1 MGGFNSGRQ
10 GGKRTTNKMKK
21 LDIRRVHRAGGLVP
35 GESCTWSWTW
45 GIDSVSRISMQA
57 GDDVVTLA
65 YRITDQFGEG
75 RDYSYPV
82 RIEWTPCN
90 YGGRRAWWVC
100 PDCGR
105 RVAVLWGGRK
115 YACRHCHDLAYKSTR
130 TAPGSECYA
139 RANKIR
145 ARLGWGGG
153 VASPIGDKPKGM
165 HWRTYGRLMRQLNA
179 HCIAAS
185 HQMDATNDRIE
196 KKLQDIGLSLVT
208 R

>member
-10 GGKRTTNKMKK
+10 GGKRTTNKMTG
-21 LDIRRVHRAGGLVP
+21 LDIRKVHRAGGLEP
-35 GESCTWSWTW
+35 G
-45 GIDSVSRISMQA
+45 VSE
-57 GDDVVTLA
+57 VTLH
-65 YRITDQFGEG
+65 YRITGPFGEG

-90 YGGRRAWWVC
+90 YGGQRAWWAC

-105 RVAVLWGGRK
+105 RVAVLWSGSR
-115 YACRHCHDLAYKSTR
+115 YACRNCHDLAYKSTR

-139 RANKIR
+139 RASKIR

-153 VASPIGDKPKGM
+153 VASPQGNKPKGM
-165 HWRTYGRLMRQLNA
+165 HWATYSRLLKQLHT
-179 HCIAAS
+179 HCIDAS
-185 HQMDATNDRIE
+185 HEIDATNGRIQ
-196 KKLQDIGLSLVT
+196 KKLQGMVLSVQK

>member
-1 MGGFNSGRQ
+1 MGGFNIGRQ
-10 GGKRTTNKMKK
+10 GGKRTTNNMNN
-21 LDIRRVHRAGGLVP
+21 LDIRRVHRAGRLNP
-35 GESCTWSWTW
+35 GESCTWSWTRNF
-45 GIDSVSRISMQA
+45 DSVSRISMQA
-57 GDDVVTLA
+57 GNDAVTLS
-65 YRITDQFGEG
+65 YRITVPLGVS

-82 RIEWTPCN
+82 MIEWTPCN

-105 RVAVLWGGRK
+105 RVAVLWGGRR

-153 VASPIGDKPKGM
+153 VASPPGSKPKGM
-165 HWRTYGRLMRQLNA
+165 HWTTYTRLLRQLHA
-179 HCIAAS
+179 HCIDAS
-185 HQMDATNDRIE
+185 FEMDATNDRIQ
-196 KKLQDIGLSLVT
+196 KKLHGMGLSV
-208 R
+208 

>member
-1 MGGFNSGRQ
+1 MGGSNSGRQ

-21 LDIRRVHRAGGLVP
+21 LDIRRVHRAVGLAP
-35 GESCTWSWTW
+35 GQSLTWSWTW
-45 GIDSVSRISMQA
+45 GIDSASSISMQVGNDA
-57 GDDVVTLA
+57 VTLR
-65 YRITDQFGEG
+65 YRVTDQFGQG

-105 RVAVLWGGRK
+105 RVAVLYGGRK
-115 YACRHCHDLAYKSTR
+115 YSCRHCHDLAYKSTR
-130 TAPGSECYA
+130 TAPGAECYA

-153 VASPIGDKPKGM
+153 VASPMGGKPKGM
-165 HWRTYGRLMRQLNA
+165 HWKTYGRLLCQLNV
-179 HCIAAS
+179 HCIDAS
-185 HQMDATNDRIE
+185 ADMSATYGRIRE
-196 KKLQDIGLSLVT
+196 KLKGIGA
-208 R
+208 

>member
-1 MGGFNSGRQ
+1 MGGSNSGRH
-10 GGKRTTNKMKK
+10 GGKSTTNKMRS
-21 LDIRRVHRAGGLVP
+21 LDIRLLHCSGGLGP
-35 GESCTWSWTW
+35 GELRTWSWTRSVS
-45 GIDSVSRISMQA
+45 GVSRISMYA
-57 GDDVVTLA
+57 GDDAVTLA
-65 YRITDQFGEG
+65 YQVTYQSGES

-105 RVAVLWGGRK
+105 RVAVLWGGRR

-153 VASPIGDKPKGM
+153 VASPPGNKPKGM
-165 HWRTYGRLMRQLNA
+165 HWSTYSRLIKQLNVL
-179 HCIAAS
+179 CIEAS
-185 HQMDATNDRIE
+185 YEMDATNDRSQ
-196 KKLQDIGLSLVT
+196 KKLHGMGLSA
-208 R
+208 